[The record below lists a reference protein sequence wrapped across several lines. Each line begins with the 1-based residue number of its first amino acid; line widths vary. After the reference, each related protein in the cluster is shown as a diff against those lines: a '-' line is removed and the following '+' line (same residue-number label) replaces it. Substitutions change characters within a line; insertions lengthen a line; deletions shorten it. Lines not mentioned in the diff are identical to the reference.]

1 MKKIMFSDHYGLT
14 AAVIA
19 GQKTMTRRSIPKRLL
34 VDAGVFSG
42 GDRKKMIDYL
52 VDHATYKVGDVVA
65 VGQRYEQ
72 IVEEDIFD
80 EYGELKQYS
89 NTRGWKN
96 KMYVKAD
103 LMPHRIRITGVRVEP
118 FNEITDDDCRREG
131 VVNVKWE
138 QHLKQDLDDVSPQK
152 IKVHDV
158 WTLPAFIEEL
168 QDSWEDLSPY
178 CFTAEDARTAFI
190 VLYATLA
197 HRQPLEMSQSA
208 ELVYVYEFKNV
219 K

>member
-1 MKKIMFSDHYGLT
+1 MKKIMFSDRYGLT

-19 GQKTMTRRSIPKRLL
+19 GQKTMTRRSIPERLL

-52 VDHATYKVGDVVA
+52 IAHATYKVGDVVA

-96 KMYVKAD
+96 KMYVQAD
-103 LMPHRIRITGVRVEP
+103 LMPHQIRITGVRVEP
-118 FNEITDDDCRREG
+118 FNTITEEDCKREG
-131 VVNVKWE
+131 VVHIEWE

-158 WTLPAFIEEL
+158 WTLPAFVEEL

-178 CFTAEDARTAFI
+178 CFTAEDAQTAFI

-197 HRQPLEMSQSA
+197 HRESKEMSQST
-208 ELVYVYEFKNV
+208 ELVYVYEFKKV